1 MDISE
6 YQSRAQEAGTYPGA
20 RRGDNLGRVQSIGVF
35 RSHTEGARLL
45 ETDEEGPAYSVVMYQ
60 RLKRYVDG
68 YSGLLEGEVFD
79 E

>member
-45 ETDEEGPAYSVVMYQ
+45 ETDEENHN
-60 RLKRYVDG
+60 
-68 YSGLLEGEVFD
+68 E
-79 E
+79 